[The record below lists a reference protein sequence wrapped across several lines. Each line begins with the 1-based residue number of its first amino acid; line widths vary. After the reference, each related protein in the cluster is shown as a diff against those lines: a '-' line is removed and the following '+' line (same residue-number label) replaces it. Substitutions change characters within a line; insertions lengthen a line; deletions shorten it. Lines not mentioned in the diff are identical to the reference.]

1 MRLLNAVCRHN
12 SFTMTFA
19 RGDRKTVVLTHLVC
33 DTRSLSLSR
42 EAEAINEGLPKLAP
56 QTSCQLVPTLRH

>member
-1 MRLLNAVCRHN
+1 
-12 SFTMTFA
+12 MTFA
-19 RGDRKTVVLTHLVC
+19 RGDRKTVVSTHLVC